1 MASKD
6 GFRLDH
12 AEESAQRDS
21 AKAWR
26 REMIKPAIVGATA
39 AAIALAFVSVENPS
53 AFLNPGALLTN
64 ANPSA
69 LLTNATAFVV
79 SLLPQ
84 DGKVEQVPIVRSG
97 TEIQSSAGIQ
107 TDVAAQASSSTAS
120 EQTTS
125 DAAASGAPT
134 NGNIPVKTAEQ
145 GQTETGPSAE
155 EWLGRFQAW
164 AAHDPAQPETQP
176 ATTQP
181 ATAQGATP
189 AAAQPA
195 PAQPVQETQAK
206 PASDPVK
213 TAVRV
218 QDARAEIEPVKSH
231 RSVRH
236 VKHARAELKD
246 REERK
251 QARHHARLVRR
262 EQSARLLVRPQDAQ
276 DQEQPVEPPR
286 QPTFLESLGI
296 HQ

>member
-1 MASKD
+1 MANED

-53 AFLNPGALLTN
+53 ALLNPNALLTN

-107 TDVAAQASSSTAS
+107 TDVADQASPSTAS
-120 EQTTS
+120 ERTTS

-164 AAHDPAQPETQP
+164 AAHDPAQPETQ
-176 ATTQP
+176 A
-181 ATAQGATP
+181 ATAQAATP

-246 REERK
+246 REDRK
-251 QARHHARLVRR
+251 EARRHARLVRR

>member
-1 MASKD
+1 MASED

-53 AFLNPGALLTN
+53 AFLNPSALLTN

-97 TEIQSSAGIQ
+97 TDEIQSSAGIQ
-107 TDVAAQASSSTAS
+107 TDVADQASPSTAS
-120 EQTTS
+120 ERTTS

-176 ATTQP
+176 A
-181 ATAQGATP
+181 
-189 AAAQPA
+189 AAQPA

-236 VKHARAELKD
+236 VKHAGAEVRD
-246 REERK
+246 REDRK

-276 DQEQPVEPPR
+276 DQERPIEPPR

>member
-53 AFLNPGALLTN
+53 AFLNPSALLTN

-107 TDVAAQASSSTAS
+107 TDLADQASPSTA
-120 EQTTS
+120 S

-145 GQTETGPSAE
+145 GQTE
-155 EWLGRFQAW
+155 
-164 AAHDPAQPETQP
+164 
-176 ATTQP
+176 
-181 ATAQGATP
+181 
-189 AAAQPA
+189 
-195 PAQPVQETQAK
+195 
-206 PASDPVK
+206 
-213 TAVRV
+213 
-218 QDARAEIEPVKSH
+218 
-231 RSVRH
+231 
-236 VKHARAELKD
+236 
-246 REERK
+246 
-251 QARHHARLVRR
+251 
-262 EQSARLLVRPQDAQ
+262 
-276 DQEQPVEPPR
+276 
-286 QPTFLESLGI
+286 
-296 HQ
+296 